1 MTKLTLYLRNDV
13 TSVTI
18 TTVVAAAAA
27 AKKEEEEAYIKDA
40 VNFVVGCCQRHT
52 QPVAQ

>member
-18 TTVVAAAAA
+18 TTVVAAAA

>member
-1 MTKLTLYLRNDV
+1 VTKLTLYLRNDV

-18 TTVVAAAAA
+18 TTVVAAAA